1 MLTSRPDYAIIR
13 PWKGTRALNERKERK
28 MMYVETTMEWKVEQ
42 ALAEMEKK
50 GEKLP
55 DFRLSDPEA
64 DEAEG

>member
-1 MLTSRPDYAIIR
+1 
-13 PWKGTRALNERKERK
+13 

-55 DFRLSDPEA
+55 DFRLPDPEA